1 MAEASPLRELAG
13 RHGIAL
19 GYFDIWGREHRASD
33 AALAAIL
40 AAMGVRARTDAEAEA
55 ELRAEE
61 VRRWRRLLPA
71 AVVARV
77 DRGPTRL
84 RLNLPAALDV
94 ERLAWRLEEE
104 SGAVHAGEFAA
115 GTLPAIE
122 RTTVDGVAYAARE
135 LELGAAPAPGYHRLR
150 ILRGAESLGETE
162 LVIAPG
168 ACYRPLAL
176 DGDGR
181 VWGPAVQLY
190 AVRSERNW
198 GIGDFTDLRTIVEQW
213 GGRGAG
219 IVGVN
224 PLHALFPHNPEH
236 VSPYSPSSRLFLN
249 TLYLDVEAMEDF
261 RECEEVHT
269 TVRSAAFQARLK
281 ALRDA
286 ELVDYAGVAEAKAET
301 LARLYTHFRTRHLAA
316 GSPRGRAFREF
327 QARGGEPLRR
337 HALFEAL
344 QERFHR
350 DDPSVWGWPAWPDA
364 FRDPQSAAVA
374 EFAAAHAER
383 VEFYEYL
390 QWQADLQLERIGR
403 RAAELGLGVG
413 LYVDLAVS
421 IDRGG
426 AEAWAN
432 QALYAASAS
441 VGAPPDDFNQKGQDW
456 GLPPFVPDRL
466 REAAYA
472 PFVATLRAS
481 MRHAGALRIDH
492 AMGLMRLFWVPP
504 ETEAVGG
511 TYVHYP
517 FDDLLGILALES
529 HRNRCLVI
537 GEDLGTVPDEV
548 RHAFAEF
555 GVLSYRVLLFE
566 RTGSGD
572 FKPPA
577 EYPSHALIT
586 ATTHDLPTLAGWWEG
601 RDVELRHELALVSAE
616 EARRALVVERARD
629 LARLLLA
636 LEREQLLPPGVTVNP
651 VSVPK
656 MTPEFMRAVH
666 AYLAR
671 SPAQVLVVQ
680 LEDVLA
686 ARDQVN
692 LPATAGDRYPN
703 WRRKLAL
710 ALERWPEDDRFVEL
724 TNALVRI
731 RGRARPA
738 RPGRAGPAAATI
750 PRATYRL
757 QLHRDFA
764 FADAT
769 ALVPYLAALGV
780 SHVYC
785 SPYLRARPGSRHGYD
800 IIDHGALNPE
810 IGDRDDFERFV
821 AALQA
826 HGMGQILDMVPNHMG
841 VMGADNAWWID
852 VLENGPASIY
862 AGYFD
867 IDWWPLDPAL
877 AGKVLLPVLGEHYG
891 NVLERGELKLG
902 YEAATGAFAVRY
914 FEHCFPLDPREYP
927 RILERAAKLAG
938 PAALPTDGAAE
949 LESLIAAFRHLP
961 TRSATAP
968 QALAE
973 RGRDKELLKGRL
985 AGLGA
990 AYPALAEAIERA
1002 VHVINGTPDERASFA
1017 ALDELLEAQAYRLAY
1032 WRVAAD
1038 EINYRRFFDI
1048 NELAALRMEN
1058 EAAFEATHRFA
1069 LELAA
1074 EGKIEG
1080 LRIDHPD
1087 GLYDPGRYFRR
1098 LQDRYGQLAGVD
1110 AAALAGERPRP
1121 LYVVVE
1127 KIVAPHEHL
1136 PETWP
1141 VHGTTGYRFAN
1152 VVNGLLVDTEAR
1164 ARVDR
1169 VWRAFVGSE
1178 ALDFEE
1184 AAYLGKRLIMRSALA
1199 GELTVLA
1206 TQLLRIARADRRTRD
1221 FTQNTLRQVLE
1232 EVVACFPVYRT
1243 YVAERVSPQDRRYI
1257 DWAIGR
1263 AKRRARSADAS
1274 VFDFVKSA
1282 LLARAPEGASAEF
1295 AAAYRAFAM
1304 RFQQFTAPVTAK
1316 GVEDTSFYVFNRLV
1330 SLNDVGGDPDAFGMT
1345 VSAFHGA
1352 SLDRAAK
1359 WPHTLLA
1366 TSTHDN
1372 KRSEDVRA
1380 RIDVISEMPAAWRL
1394 AVRRWSRIN
1403 RSKKRAI
1410 DGEAAPSR
1418 NDEYLLYQTLAG
1430 SFPTGDLDAPQL
1442 DAYRERVEAY
1452 MLKAAREAK
1461 VRTSWINPHEEYE
1474 GAVARFVRALLGRLE
1489 GNLFLDDFRAQLPA
1503 FSWFGALN
1511 SVSMALVKFTSP
1523 GVPDLYQGNELAD
1536 YSLVDPDNR
1545 RPVDYAARRAALDS
1559 LTGLAHDPAEGL
1571 AARVRALVEAPYD
1584 GRAKLWVIWRA
1595 LALRRDRPDLFA
1607 EGDYYPVAAAGAR
1620 ARHLVAYARRLGP
1633 SGIVAVAGRLF
1644 ASLGLPAGT
1653 PPLGETAWGDTAVDL
1668 SWLPA
1673 GVALRNALTGESH
1686 AAGDALPVAR
1696 IFANFPGAAL
1706 VYQAPPP

>member
-1 MAEASPLRELAG
+1 MADPSPLAALAE

-19 GYFDIWGREHRASD
+19 GYFDIWGKEHRAS
-33 AALAAIL
+33 AASLAAIL
-40 AAMGVRARTDAEAEA
+40 AAMGVHGRGEREAAA

-61 VRRWRRLLPA
+61 AGRWRRCLPA
-71 AVVARV
+71 AVVVRA
-77 DRGPTRL
+77 DRMPAKL
-84 RLNLPAALDV
+84 RLNLPARPES

-104 SGAVHAGEFAA
+104 SGAARTGEFSPA
-115 GTLPAIE
+115 TLPVIE
-122 RTTVDGVAYAARE
+122 RATVEGAAYAARE
-135 LELGAAPAPGYHRLR
+135 LELPAAPAIGYHRLEIR
-150 ILRGAESLGETE
+150 RGAESLGETV
-162 LVIAPG
+162 LVVTPG
-168 ACYRPLAL
+168 ACYRPPAL

-181 VWGPAVQLY
+181 VWGAAVQLY

-198 GIGDFTDLRTIVEQW
+198 GIGDFTDLRTILEQW
-213 GGRGAG
+213 GARGAG

-249 TLYLDVEAMEDF
+249 ALYLDVEAVEDF
-261 RECEEVHT
+261 RECEEARAV
-269 TVRSAAFQARLK
+269 VRSAAFQARLK
-281 ALRDA
+281 ALREA
-286 ELVDYAGVAEAKAET
+286 ELVDYAGVAEAKSEA
-301 LARLYTHFRTRHLAA
+301 LGRLYAHFRARHLAEDTA
-316 GSPRGRAFREF
+316 RARAFREF
-327 QARGGEPLRR
+327 QSRAGEQLRR

-344 QERFHR
+344 QERFHSEA
-350 DDPSVWGWPAWPDA
+350 PSTWGWPVWPEA

-374 EFAAAHAER
+374 RFTAEHAER
-383 VEFYEYL
+383 VELYEYL
-390 QWQADLQLERIGR
+390 QWQAELQLERVGR
-403 RAAELGLGVG
+403 RAVELELGVG

-432 QALYAASAS
+432 QDLYATGAS
-441 VGAPPDDFNQKGQDW
+441 VGAPPDDFNQQGQNW

-472 PFVATLRAS
+472 PFIATLRAN

-504 ETEAVGG
+504 DADATAGA
-511 TYVHYP
+511 YVHYP

-548 RHAFAEF
+548 RRAFAEF

-566 RTGSGD
+566 RTDAGD

-577 EYPSHALIT
+577 DYPAHALV
-586 ATTHDLPTLAGWWEG
+586 AASTHDLPTLAGWWEG
-601 RDVELRHELALVSAE
+601 RDVELRHEFGLLSAE
-616 EARRALVVERARD
+616 EARRVLVVERAQD

-636 LEREQLLPPGVTVNP
+636 LEREELLPQGATVNP

-656 MTPEFMRAVH
+656 ATPEFMRSVH

-710 ALERWPEDDRFVEL
+710 GLERWPEEDRFVEL
-724 TNALVRI
+724 ANALARI
-731 RGRARPA
+731 RGRAQPA
-738 RPGRAGPAAATI
+738 RPRREGAAAATI

-757 QLHRDFA
+757 QLHRDFT
-764 FADAT
+764 FAHAT
-769 ALVPYLAALGV
+769 ALVPYLAALGM

-785 SPYLRARPGSRHGYD
+785 SPYLRARPGSQHGYD
-800 IIDHGALNPE
+800 IIDHSALNPE
-810 IGDRDDFERFV
+810 IGDRDDFERFA
-821 AALQA
+821 AALKA

-841 VMGADNAWWID
+841 VMGADNAWWMD
-852 VLENGPASIY
+852 VLENGPASVY
-862 AGYFD
+862 AEYFD
-867 IDWWPLDPAL
+867 IDWLPLDPAL

-891 NVLERGELKLG
+891 NVLERGELALG
-902 YEAATGAFAVRY
+902 YEPDAGAFALRY
-914 FEHCFPLDPREYP
+914 FEHRFPIDPREYP

-938 PAALPTDGAAE
+938 PAALPGEGAAE
-949 LESLIAAFRHLP
+949 LESLVAAFRHLP
-961 TRSATAP
+961 ARSATAP
-968 QALAE
+968 QAVAE
-973 RGRDKELLKGRL
+973 RGRDKELHKTRL
-985 AGLGA
+985 ARLA
-990 AYPALAEAIERA
+990 AAHPALAEAIGRA
-1002 VHVINGTPDERASFA
+1002 VHVLNGTPGERASFG
-1017 ALDELLEAQAYRLAY
+1017 ALDELLDAQAYRLAY

-1048 NELAALRMEN
+1048 NDLAALRMEN

-1087 GLYDPGRYFRR
+1087 GLYDPARYFRR
-1098 LQDRYGQLAGVD
+1098 LQDRYAQLASAD
-1110 AAALAGERPRP
+1110 AAALAAERSRP
-1121 LYVVVE
+1121 LYVLVE

-1152 VVNGLLVDTEAR
+1152 VVNGLFVDSEAR

-1169 VWRAFVGSE
+1169 VWRAFVRDE

-1184 AAYLGKRLIMRSALA
+1184 AVYRGKRLIMRSALA

-1206 TQLLRIARADRRTRD
+1206 NQLLRIARADRRTRD
-1221 FTQNTLRQVLE
+1221 FTANTLRQALE

-1243 YVAERVSPQDRRYI
+1243 YIAERVSPQDRRYI
-1257 DWAIGR
+1257 DWAVGR
-1263 AKRRARSADAS
+1263 AKRRARSADVS

-1282 LLARAPEGASAEF
+1282 LLAQAPDGASEEF

-1316 GVEDTSFYVFNRLV
+1316 GVEDTSFYAFNRLV
-1330 SLNDVGGDPDAFGMT
+1330 ALNDVGGDPDAFGMT
-1345 VSAFHGA
+1345 VSGFHGA

-1359 WPHTLLA
+1359 WPHTMLA

-1403 RSKKRAI
+1403 RSKKRTVE
-1410 DGEAAPSR
+1410 GEPAPSR

-1430 SFPTGDLDAPQL
+1430 SFPAGRLDAAAL
-1442 DAYRERVEAY
+1442 DAYRERIEAY
-1452 MLKAAREAK
+1452 MVKAAREAK
-1461 VRTSWINPHEEYE
+1461 ARTSWINPNAEYE
-1474 GAVARFVRALLGRLE
+1474 SAVAGFVRALLGKGE

-1503 FSWFGALN
+1503 FAWFGALN
-1511 SVSMALVKFTSP
+1511 SVAMALVKFTSP

-1545 RPVDYAARRAALDS
+1545 RPVDYAARRAALDA
-1559 LTGLAHDPAEGL
+1559 LAALAHDPAEGL
-1571 AARVRALVEAPYD
+1571 SARVRALFDDHAE
-1584 GRAKLWVIWRA
+1584 GRAKLWVIWRM
-1595 LALRRDRPDLFA
+1595 LALRRDRPELFA
-1607 EGDYYPVAAAGAR
+1607 KGDYHPVAVAGKR
-1620 ARHLVAYARRLGP
+1620 SRHLVAYARRLGQ
-1633 SGIVAVAGRLF
+1633 SGLVTVAGRLF
-1644 ASLGLPAGT
+1644 ASLELAPGELPVGDAT
-1653 PPLGETAWGDTAVDL
+1653 WGDATVDL
-1668 SWLPA
+1668 SFLPA
-1673 GVALRNALTGESH
+1673 GVELRNALTGESH
-1686 AAGDALPVAR
+1686 AAGAALPVAR
-1696 IFANFPGAAL
+1696 LFAAFPGAAL
-1706 VYQAPPP
+1706 VYEAPPA